1 MGDTAATLDD
11 TTVGTVDIAGRT
23 VRRLGFGAMRIS
35 GARNAE
41 GGRDREVARAMVR
54 RAVERGVNLIDTANI
69 YGYGES
75 EEIIAEALHP
85 YPADLLITT
94 KAGFK
99 PGKIAPGETSLP
111 PLGMPE
117 HIREECEKSLRRLR
131 VDAIDLYQ
139 VHVPDPAVPY
149 EDTVGAFADLQREGK
164 VRHIGVSNVNA
175 EQLAVA
181 QSICQ
186 VVTVENRYNVGDR
199 ASETVVALCEQQ
211 GLVFLP
217 WQPVAP
223 GDPGVRRALA
233 IVAQRHGVTGQQ
245 VALAWLLGHSPV
257 VVPIPGTTNMEHPR
271 RQRRC
276 GVALA
281 RRQRDRSAQCRR
293 CSAVKFTLQYPIAHA
308 GYSPA
313 LLAADGMR
321 KVVVAAETAGF
332 DSIAFTEHPAPSQK
346 WMAGGGHES
355 FDPLTALALCAG
367 VTSTILLQTYLLV
380 LPYRNP
386 FLAAKQ
392 AATLDV
398 MSGGRVI
405 MSVGTGYLRSEFLA
419 LGVEF
424 EERNAL
430 FDEALEVLRR
440 SWSDDDIVYEGL
452 HFKALGQTQRP
463 RPTGS
468 GPRIWIGGNGK
479 VARRRAARRGQAGR
493 PCSSHPRWRRRRGQR
508 RCERRTTS
516 PGRWRTFTNS
526 LRPKDATVVSSMSR
540 SNGEDSSSIT
550 ESADHILERVEELTD
565 AGATFMVVDPPGDD
579 LEQTVELIAAYGE
592 SVIAAT

>member
-1 MGDTAATLDD
+1 MVNRAATLDD
-11 TTVGTVDIAGRT
+11 TTVGTVDIADWT

-41 GGRDREVARAMVR
+41 GVRDREVARALVR
-54 RAVERGVNLIDTANI
+54 RVVDRGMNLIDTANI

-99 PGKIAPGETSLP
+99 PGKIAPGQTSLP
-111 PLGMPE
+111 PLGTPE

-164 VRHIGVSNVNA
+164 VRHIGVSNVSA

-181 QSICQ
+181 QSICE

-199 ASETVVALCEQQ
+199 ASEAMVAQCEQQ
-211 GLVFLP
+211 GIVFFP

-223 GDPGVRRALA
+223 EDDGIRRALA
-233 IVAQRHGVTGQQ
+233 VVAQAHGVSVQQ
-245 VALAWLLGHSPV
+245 VALAWLLAHSDI
-257 VVPIPGTTNMEHPR
+257 VVPIPGTTSIEHLDDNIDAAWLSLPTPISPTLDAAA
-271 RQRRC
+271 
-276 GVALA
+276 GSTL
-281 RRQRDRSAQCRR
+281 
-293 CSAVKFTLQYPIAHA
+293 KFTLQYPIAHA

-321 KVVVAAETAGF
+321 KVVVAAEAAGF

-367 VTSTILLQTYLLV
+367 VTSDDFPPDLLV
-380 LPYRNP
+380 GPPYRNP

-392 AATLDV
+392 VTTLDV

-430 FDEALEVLRR
+430 FDEALEVIGR
-440 SWSDDDIVYEGL
+440 SWSEDGVVYEGR
-452 HFKALGQTQRP
+452 HFSALGQTQRP
-463 RPTGS
+463 RPP
-468 GPRIWIGGNGK
+468 GPGPTIWIGGNGK
-479 VARRRAARRGQAGR
+479 VARQRAARHGQGWTPLLIGPDMAKTTRTAPLRTPDDLARAVEDLHELAAAEGR
-493 PCSSHPRWRRRRGQR
+493 DGVQLDVQVEWR
-508 RCERRTTS
+508 E
-516 PGRWRTFTNS
+516 
-526 LRPKDATVVSSMSR
+526 
-540 SNGEDSSSIT
+540 SSSIT
-550 ESADHILERVEELTD
+550 ATPDHILERVEELSN
-565 AGATFMVVDPPGDD
+565 AGATYMVVDPPGDD
-579 LEQTVELIAAYGE
+579 LERTVELIAAYGE
-592 SVIAAT
+592 SVIAHA